1 MFILEFPN
9 TAVIDAYM
17 YPTVNESKEGF
28 TWATPDLDRIRQY
41 MKKKFGWKMKR
52 IDEILLP
59 VIKRLSDR
67 NVCIKIL
74 FFN

>member
-1 MFILEFPN
+1 MSIPEFPN
-9 TAVIDAYM
+9 SSVIEAYL

-41 MKKKFGWKMKR
+41 MKTKFGWKMRR

-59 VIKRLSDR
+59 VMKRLNER
-67 NVCIKIL
+67 NVREI
-74 FFN
+74 FNF